1 MVNAVRVNWA
11 RCVTLSCVY
20 NVPIRRNH
28 GSGTLIDCAIDSYRK
43 PRSMMSQLLAAR
55 CGLSPGRLRINACRA
70 TTRTCRRTAKS
81 PTSHIAA
88 CCVTPTGG
96 ERRTAFPCTPSHF
109 PGGGAGSGSVWHCE
123 VPRPHYEL
131 GWAALPEHEAGSHEA
146 TVTSPQQQ
154 YCSFLHI
161 CWCAWG
167 WREGGGV
174 SWVGGERSWGEK
186 SELSLCFYSS
196 GRMFLASPHY
206 VATKTCEGIRCK
218 EFARQQVI
226 DALVPPVRMHGHP
239 FHMHYS
245 HQQQQL

>member
-88 CCVTPTGG
+88 CCVTPAGG

-109 PGGGAGSGSVWHCE
+109 PGWRRGKRIRMTLWGSTASLRAWLGSAA
-123 VPRPHYEL
+123 RAR
-131 GWAALPEHEAGSHEA
+131 GWQPWSNCHFSSA
-146 TVTSPQQQ
+146 TVLLLPAHLLM
-154 YCSFLHI
+154 CV
-161 CWCAWG
+161 
-167 WREGGGV
+167 REGGGGRGRLGRG
-174 SWVGGERSWGEK
+174 WKELKRKERAK
-186 SELSLCFYSS
+186 LVLLNS
-196 GRMFLASPHY
+196 GRMFLASPRY